1 MLSAYT
7 QTSSCKPKTIL
18 LFSQLMERLHMK
30 YSQIATATPST
41 VEMKPPP
48 SFQVQGLTI
57 PGECAEMIIFQMRKK
72 ENSNNNRNQNPKSV
86 LQMSER
92 QGRSKDKTRCGNK
105 FSVRKHLALKRN
117 ISMQSF
123 LNYEQNENCFK
134 AMENKQ
140 TKKGNIK
147 NNKTLNVFL
156 IILSI
161 SLQFAI

>member
-1 MLSAYT
+1 
-7 QTSSCKPKTIL
+7 
-18 LFSQLMERLHMK
+18 
-30 YSQIATATPST
+30 
-41 VEMKPPP
+41 
-48 SFQVQGLTI
+48 
-57 PGECAEMIIFQMRKK
+57 
-72 ENSNNNRNQNPKSV
+72 
-86 LQMSER
+86 
-92 QGRSKDKTRCGNK
+92 
-105 FSVRKHLALKRN
+105 
-117 ISMQSF
+117 MQSF